1 VDALNHI
8 TTIAAV
14 IAFVSGVCCL
24 VLIRAKDF
32 EGHHGQGQQQPAGR
46 HREEPHQPAHVA

>member
-1 VDALNHI
+1 
-8 TTIAAV
+8 V